1 MTRHNFIHRSLP
13 GAFTSPHHPGLL
25 SLLQAFAH
33 AEPAARYRLLHPL
46 AWRTTHTPGVIS
58 EGAFPP
64 DLPPQAESGPPLG
77 FTEPQVPPTIAI
89 VPLYFSSPVT
99 CLSPPA

>member
-25 SLLQAFAH
+25 SLLQAFAD

-64 DLPPQAESGPPLG
+64 VSLPKLNLVLLWGSQNPRCPL
-77 FTEPQVPPTIAI
+77 P
-89 VPLYFSSPVT
+89 
-99 CLSPPA
+99 